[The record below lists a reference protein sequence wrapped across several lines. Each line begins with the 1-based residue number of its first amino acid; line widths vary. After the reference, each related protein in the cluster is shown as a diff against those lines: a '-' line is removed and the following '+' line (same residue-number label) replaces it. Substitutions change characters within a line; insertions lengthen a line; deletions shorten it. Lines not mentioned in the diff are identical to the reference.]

1 MAACFTAKSGYCKT
15 FAAAYTSA
23 HIRNNQDTVLLAV
36 SIVVI
41 PLIVRICT

>member
-23 HIRNNQDTVLLAV
+23 HICNNLDTVLLAV
-36 SIVVI
+36 SIVIV
-41 PLIVRICT
+41 PLIIRLCT

>member
-1 MAACFTAKSGYCKT
+1 MTGFATAKSGYCKT

-36 SIVVI
+36 SIVII